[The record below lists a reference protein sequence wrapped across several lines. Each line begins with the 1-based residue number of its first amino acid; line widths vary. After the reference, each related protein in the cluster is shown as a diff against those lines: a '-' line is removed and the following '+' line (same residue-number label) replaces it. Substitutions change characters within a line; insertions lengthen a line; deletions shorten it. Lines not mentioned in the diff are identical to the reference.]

1 MSTRGFG
8 DYLALRGRLAAALSE
23 LEAGFKALGAQER
36 ARHLAEA
43 RAHLESDAFRL
54 MVVGEFKRGKST
66 LINALLGQDVL
77 PARLAPCTAVITEV
91 KHGEPARAVLHPS
104 DLDRPPLEV
113 PVEALKQHV
122 AIADDEMDE
131 DEAADAVSKSP
142 YARVE
147 VFHPL
152 PLLRNH
158 VEIVDSPG
166 LNEHRTRTAI
176 ALDYM
181 AASDALILVL
191 SCQQA
196 LSASELSFI
205 DHELA
210 GRNLRHVFF
219 VWNHHDAVAG
229 SPEDEADVRKRTEAA
244 ILPRVG
250 PDAKVYYLSARQALA
265 GRKQHDAGLLEKS
278 GIQAFEHALETFL
291 ATERGRVKLLAPLR
305 LAEAASREAFAELLP
320 MREAMLAQ
328 PVAELQARFEA
339 QQPKLA
345 ELQRRREHLL
355 RSVERRRDALITAA
369 VAAYQDFVVDVE
381 RGLREQVAA
390 VEVGAWDAIVSR
402 RRAQTQMAER
412 LQTWLDGRVR
422 QWQDETLGALF
433 ERHQAD
439 LVTEVEQQ
447 SREFLDALD
456 GVRRAMAPELRV
468 RAEARAQDVSAADR
482 LLSAVG
488 GFFIGGPG
496 AAIEG
501 AGHGFRG
508 MSRSLVVHIGLAIA
522 LSAIGMGGL
531 IFPVLAVVGAGRA
544 MWEANRSADRLREQV
559 AGDMAAQLR
568 QRLPQVTHE
577 VGLRVTQAFDGLMGA
592 LDGAMGLLLA
602 EVREEAQAILSA
614 KAEGEAAMQRALAG
628 LAAQRE
634 VIVAASRAVETI
646 RFEVEG

>member
-1 MSTRGFG
+1 MA
-8 DYLALRGRLAAALSE
+8 D
-23 LEAGFKALGAQER
+23 LEASLSALGATER
-36 ARHLAEA
+36 ARHLADA

-91 KHGEPARAVLHPS
+91 KHGDPARVVLHHT
-104 DLDRPPLEV
+104 DLDRSPLEV
-113 PVEALKQHV
+113 PVAELRRHV
-122 AIADDEMDE
+122 AI
-131 DEAADAVSKSP
+131 DEADMDDLDDDAAAGAVAKSP
-142 YARVE
+142 YRRVE

-166 LNEHRTRTAI
+166 LNEHRTRTAL
-176 ALDYM
+176 ALDYL
-181 AASDALILVL
+181 AQSDALVLVL

-219 VWNHHDAVAG
+219 VWNHVDSVAG
-229 SPEDEADVRKRTEAA
+229 SAEDEADVRRRTETA

-250 PDAKVYYLSARQALA
+250 PDARVYYLSARQALA
-265 GRKQHDAGLLEKS
+265 GRKQHDGALVAASRVEG
-278 GIQAFEHALETFL
+278 FEQALESFL
-291 ATERGRVKLLAPLR
+291 ANERGRVKLLAPLR
-305 LAEAASREAFAELLP
+305 LAESAAREAFGELVP

-328 PVAELQARFEA
+328 PVAELQARYEA
-339 QQPKLA
+339 QTPRLA
-345 ELQRRREHLL
+345 ELQQRRERLL

-369 VAAYQDFVVDVE
+369 VAAYQDFVVEVE
-381 RGLREQVAA
+381 RGLREQVAS
-390 VEVGAWDAIVSR
+390 VEVGAWEAVVSR

-412 LQTWLDGRVR
+412 LQAWLDGRVR
-422 QWQDETLGALF
+422 QWQDETMDALF
-433 ERHQAD
+433 AAHQAE
-439 LVTEVEQQ
+439 LVAEVEAQ
-447 SREFLDALD
+447 SQAFLSALD
-456 GVRRAMAPELRV
+456 GVRSALAPELHV
-468 RAEARAQDVSAADR
+468 RASAQAQDVSAADR

-496 AAIEG
+496 AALEG

-522 LSAIGMGGL
+522 LYAIGMSGL
-531 IFPVLAVVGAGRA
+531 VFPVLAVVGAGRVV
-544 MWEANRSADRLREQV
+544 WEGNRAADRLREQV
-559 AGDMAAQLR
+559 AADMGTQLR
-568 QRLPQVTHE
+568 QRLPHVTHE
-577 VGLRVTQAFDGLMGA
+577 VGLRVTQAFDGLMGS
-592 LDGAMGLLLA
+592 LDAAMGLLLG
-602 EVREEAQAILSA
+602 EIREEARAILEA
-614 KAEGEAAMQRALAG
+614 KAEGEAAMKRALAE

-634 VIVAASRAVETI
+634 ALVAASRSIETI